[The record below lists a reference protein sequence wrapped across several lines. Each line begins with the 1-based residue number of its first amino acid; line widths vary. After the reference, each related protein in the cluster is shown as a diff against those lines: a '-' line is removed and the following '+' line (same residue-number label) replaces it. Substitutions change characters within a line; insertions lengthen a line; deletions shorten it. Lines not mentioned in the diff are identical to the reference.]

1 MERQTIDWRIEH
13 WEEDVSKNRWKV
25 FEPGK
30 EWQRCSTRIPG
41 ALPLSNTY
49 IEELV
54 REVTED
60 LREG

>member
-1 MERQTIDWRIEH
+1 M
-13 WEEDVSKNRWKV
+13 SKNRWKV